1 MSLYFLAQFWAY
13 FHTCLKLLL
22 TLFIPLHFDFI
33 LTLFWPYFH
42 LYISLFFLYILAS
55 FFDSFIELIFA
66 PFWINFVLADAF
78 VFWLHLYFELI
89 AFRRRFNLHRHSV
102 LVKQQLKH
110 ESRAGRW
117 LWSLLD
123 TKNNIKVNMKQQQHR
138 VWNANWFSIFAMW
151 PSPVI
156 YRPWCLVP
164 CYQIKKLQ
172 KAVRWM
178 QLTTTRPFELFFLQ
192 KLSKWGVLS
201 WTLESYLVTKA
212 LDGEK

>member
-1 MSLYFLAQFWAY
+1 MTHSLSLFSHLFELILSLLMPLYFD
-13 FHTCLKLLL
+13 
-22 TLFIPLHFDFI
+22 FICISSSLHFDAVSTYTGTPCF
-33 LTLFWPYFH
+33 
-42 LYISLFFLYILAS
+42 
-55 FFDSFIELIFA
+55 
-66 PFWINFVLADAF
+66 
-78 VFWLHLYFELI
+78 
-89 AFRRRFNLHRHSV
+89 
-102 LVKQQLKH
+102 VKQQLKH

-156 YRPWCLVP
+156 YRPWCLAP